1 MRPEV
6 HTITTA
12 AVGMSGDQRAR
23 QRVYLLGMAV
33 RTVCFLG
40 AIVAPSPLRW
50 VLAGAAVVL
59 PYFAV
64 VVANGGRDRSGQ
76 DAVPLMD
83 RFSLP
88 GRRSAD

>member
-12 AVGMSGDQRAR
+12 AVGMSHDQRTR
-23 QRVYLLGMAV
+23 QRVYLISMGV
-33 RTVCFLG
+33 RTACFLG
-40 AIVAPSPLRW
+40 AIVTPSPVRW

-64 VVANGGRDRSGQ
+64 VVANVGRDRSGST
-76 DAVPLMD
+76 AVPLVD
-83 RFSLP
+83 RNALGS
-88 GRRSAD
+88 RDT